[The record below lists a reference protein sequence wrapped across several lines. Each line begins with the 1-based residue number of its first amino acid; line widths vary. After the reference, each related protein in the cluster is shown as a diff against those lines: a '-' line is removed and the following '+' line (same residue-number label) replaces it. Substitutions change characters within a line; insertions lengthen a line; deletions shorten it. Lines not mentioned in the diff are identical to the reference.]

1 MSGGLARWYRAQI
14 KAAVLKVKDSSI
26 RVLANTVGVCTQNP
40 SVSDSGIYQQLR
52 CNLRYQAFKDNLQ
65 RMLGIDSDLDTFF
78 PSFVARTSC
87 RDQVCHR
94 HHLQSQLAFL
104 INVHYAEIATLAQVI
119 QT

>member
-52 CNLRYQAFKDNLQ
+52 L
-65 RMLGIDSDLDTFF
+65 LD
-78 PSFVARTSC
+78 
-87 RDQVCHR
+87 
-94 HHLQSQLAFL
+94 
-104 INVHYAEIATLAQVI
+104 
-119 QT
+119 